1 MQPVLAAR
9 RYSVEEYADLLV
21 ASETKLEYWNGDILA
36 MAGNSPAHVSI
47 NQRLSGQCYVQ
58 LQIPA
63 ARCRVFTSDLAVGLP
78 KSNSYFLPDLSL
90 TCEEPRFEKIK
101 SVEAFLNPQLIVEI
115 LNPSTR
121 NFDEH
126 EKLVAYSSL
135 KTLRHYVL
143 IDSESVWVRVYSRES
158 SDQLWQLRFS
168 DSRDGVIE
176 IDPPGLKLSLSDLY
190 ADLEFPAPEPQVD
203 FS

>member
-36 MAGNSPAHVSI
+36 MAGNSPAHARITVHLTVLFS
-47 NQRLSGQCYVQ
+47 NQLGAGSGCKIYS
-58 LQIPA
+58 
-63 ARCRVFTSDLAVGLP
+63 SDLAVGLP
-78 KSNSYFLPDLSL
+78 KSNSYFFPDLSL
-90 TCEEPRFEKIK
+90 TCEEPRFEKFK
-101 SVEAFLNPQLIVEI
+101 RVEAFLNPQLIVEI
-115 LNPSTR
+115 LSPSTR

-135 KTLRHYVL
+135 KSLRHYVL

-190 ADLEFPAPEPQVD
+190 ADLEFPAPVSIE
-203 FS
+203 